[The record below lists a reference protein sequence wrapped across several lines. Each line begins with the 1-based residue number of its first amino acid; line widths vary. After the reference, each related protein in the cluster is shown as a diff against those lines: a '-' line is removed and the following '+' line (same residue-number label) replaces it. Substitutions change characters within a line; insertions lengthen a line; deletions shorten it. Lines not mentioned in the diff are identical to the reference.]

1 MTKTPCHVLRPKGKA
16 VATTFSETTAIV
28 AVEMK
33 AELLAALLE
42 LRQKIRLRAYEIS
55 LACDGVSCAADD
67 NWIKA
72 EQEVKAT
79 SKHEMSC

>member
-1 MTKTPCHVLRPKGKA
+1 MPKTPCNVIQPEGKA
-16 VATTFSETTAIV
+16 VMAASPDVTARV

-33 AELLAALLE
+33 AELLGALLE
-42 LRQKIRLRAYEIS
+42 QRQKIRLRAYEIS
-55 LACDGVSCAADD
+55 LACHGVSCADND

-79 SKHEMSC
+79 GKHEM

>member
-1 MTKTPCHVLRPKGKA
+1 M
-16 VATTFSETTAIV
+16 V

-42 LRQKIRLRAYEIS
+42 QREKIRLRAYQIS
-55 LACDGVSCAADD
+55 LACDGASCAPSD

-79 SKHEMSC
+79 RPRPKV